1 MIQYL
6 GNTVVKVGRLLPWQT
21 FTFIINRLVSVTDP
35 TTIETA
41 LQSSADTASMP
52 PRPPYELCMP
62 DTKNYG
68 QPFLVQS
75 AELKNC
81 NEQRDAMSRTSS
93 SSWNVRCV
101 QRVLTG
107 WVISTIY
114 CSSWTL
120 VPHYGH
126 VCGCLNV
133 YLQVSLSY
141 GEVNWKTAINF
152 AVSLGC
158 CDAAAVSWLMPWPH
172 FGLQL
177 RGADHHMPLTRRFKH
192 SDDSVW
198 L

>member
-1 MIQYL
+1 MFIESKAYSACLVLIDATPLLVPYLARPLLQNILCGLKLMIQYL

-114 CSSWTL
+114 CSS
-120 VPHYGH
+120 
-126 VCGCLNV
+126 
-133 YLQVSLSY
+133 
-141 GEVNWKTAINF
+141 
-152 AVSLGC
+152 
-158 CDAAAVSWLMPWPH
+158 
-172 FGLQL
+172 
-177 RGADHHMPLTRRFKH
+177 
-192 SDDSVW
+192 
-198 L
+198 